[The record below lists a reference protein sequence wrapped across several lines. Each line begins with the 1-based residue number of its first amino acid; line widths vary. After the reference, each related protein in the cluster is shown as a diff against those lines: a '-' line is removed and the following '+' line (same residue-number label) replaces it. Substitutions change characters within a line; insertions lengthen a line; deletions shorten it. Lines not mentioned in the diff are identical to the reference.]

1 MCPKEKEFKINCSLG
16 ENEIREL
23 KTMTSNKLVYSG
35 RFDFPDFGA
44 STLGSAFAQ
53 LLLQPWVGPSNMF
66 TGSRVSGSMSA
77 CGISWL
83 LMVKTVVSPHF
94 CVPLSHFPSV
104 KYHGRVQGHFWDLSK
119 DELEIHV
126 YNNPTV

>member
-1 MCPKEKEFKINCSLG
+1 MCPKEKEFKINSSLG
-16 ENEIREL
+16 ENEIQEL

-66 TGSRVSGSMSA
+66 TGSRVSGKISA
-77 CGISWL
+77 RGIFWL
-83 LMVKTVVSPHF
+83 LMVKTVVSLHLYF
-94 CVPLSHFPSV
+94 PLVTFPQCQVSLESPEAFLGSV
-104 KYHGRVQGHFWDLSK
+104 QR
-119 DELEIHV
+119 
-126 YNNPTV
+126 

>member
-23 KTMTSNKLVYSG
+23 KTMTSNKLVYLG

-44 STLGSAFAQ
+44 STLSSAFAQ

-94 CVPLSHFPSV
+94 CVPLVTFPQCQVSRESLGAFLGSV
-104 KYHGRVQGHFWDLSK
+104 QR
-119 DELEIHV
+119 
-126 YNNPTV
+126 